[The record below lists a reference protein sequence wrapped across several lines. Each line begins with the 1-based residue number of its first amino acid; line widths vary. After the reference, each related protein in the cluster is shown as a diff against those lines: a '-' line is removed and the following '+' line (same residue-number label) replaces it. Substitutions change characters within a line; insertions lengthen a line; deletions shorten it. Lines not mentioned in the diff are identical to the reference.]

1 MGLSEGVSESRE
13 TPRDSHEGG
22 DRLAAQVSG
31 QAERMQRTALWLRE
45 AWVHAD
51 MTGQRRFFLRELGWC
66 RSRGSRQEQEV
77 WRTSGQ
83 TENQLWHPPE

>member
-51 MTGQRRFFLRELGWC
+51 MTGQRRFFFE
-66 RSRGSRQEQEV
+66 
-77 WRTSGQ
+77 RTGVV
-83 TENQLWHPPE
+83 